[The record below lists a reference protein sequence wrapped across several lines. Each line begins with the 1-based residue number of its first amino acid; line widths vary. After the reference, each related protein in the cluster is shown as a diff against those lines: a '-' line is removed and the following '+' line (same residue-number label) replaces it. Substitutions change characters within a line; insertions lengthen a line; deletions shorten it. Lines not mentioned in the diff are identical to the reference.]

1 MEIKSWFVWQ
11 LYMCLSSMASEGSNL
26 KASVWQFF
34 FLSVYDSCVKSWLK
48 KKNNIYVLLLGGFGF
63 QRRSKWLPIE
73 SQLSPTLA
81 DIAWCRGD
89 PFKSTCLSPLR
100 HRTSYF
106 GTKTWSMLYADV
118 EALCNRPY
126 FNWVCIPP
134 EQRTVYLAGGHRHD
148 SSTNNWDWA
157 KNRGVSRASVRCP

>member
-26 KASVWQFF
+26 KASVWQLFF
-34 FLSVYDSCVKSWLK
+34 SECIWLVCQKLIK
-48 KKNNIYVLLLGGFGF
+48 KKNNICVLLLGGFGF